1 MLLFLC
7 LEIMPG
13 TRKPEQ
19 ETGIPIMTSHTKT
32 ISASSNIM
40 EEVVEIRRH
49 LHRHPEIGLS
59 EFKTSDFIADR
70 LLSMGYEVTRGLAG
84 TGVVATLRHGNS
96 GKSVGIRADIDAL
109 PIHEETGAD
118 YASETPGM
126 MHACGH
132 DGHTAMLLGAAKI
145 IAERRNFDGTVN
157 LIFQPAEE
165 NFGGARIMIEDG
177 LFERFPCD
185 AVFALHNEPAHPFGH
200 FVLRDGPIM
209 AAVDECKIIVKGY
222 GGHGAEPQIASDPIV
237 AGASI
242 IMALQTIVSRNI
254 HPLMPTVVT
263 VGAFH
268 AGVASNVIPETA
280 EMLLTI
286 RSFDPEAR
294 DELEK
299 RIRLVAEGQA
309 ASYGM
314 TVTLDYQ
321 RGYSPTVNHK
331 AETDYVMDL
340 ASRFAGSDKVMEM
353 PRPSMGAE
361 DFAYMLEKRPGAYF
375 FLGTKRTEND
385 PPLHHPKFDFNDDIL
400 PIGTAFWV
408 ELVEDYLKSG

>member
-1 MLLFLC
+1 MLLEERLRQLVC
-7 LEIMPG
+7 CDKA
-13 TRKPEQ
+13 TEQ
-19 ETGIPIMTSHTKT
+19 HSMTLHPVTLS
-32 ISASSNIM
+32 SSSNVM
-40 EEVVEIRRH
+40 EEVVEIRRY
-49 LHRHPEIGLS
+49 LHRNPEIGLS
-59 EFKTSDFIADR
+59 EFKTSDFVAGR
-70 LLSMGYEVTRGLAG
+70 LAEMGYEVTRGLAG
-84 TGVVATLRHGNS
+84 TGVVATLRNGTSNR
-96 GKSVGIRADIDAL
+96 SVGIRADIDAL
-109 PIHEETGAD
+109 PIDEETGAD

-145 IAERRNFDGTVN
+145 IAERRNFDGTIH

-177 LFERFPCD
+177 LFDRFPCD
-185 AVFALHNEPAHPFGH
+185 AVFALHNDPSQPFGH
-200 FVLRDGPIM
+200 FVLRDGPVM
-209 AAVDECKIIVKGY
+209 AAVDECKITVNGY
-222 GGHGAEPQIASDPIV
+222 GGHGAEPQSASDPIV

-242 IMALQTIVSRNI
+242 IMALQTVVSRNV
-254 HPLMPTVVT
+254 HPLMPAVVT

-268 AGVASNVIPETA
+268 GGKASNVIPATA

-299 RIRLVAEGQA
+299 RIRMIAEGQA

-314 TVTLDYQ
+314 SVTLEYE

-331 AETDYVMDL
+331 TETDYIRAL
-340 ASRFAGSDKVMEM
+340 ATRFAGADKVLEME
-353 PRPSMGAE
+353 RPTMGAE
-361 DFAYMLEKRPGAYF
+361 DFAYMLEKRPGSYF
-375 FLGTKRTEND
+375 FLGTKRTDND
-385 PPLHHPKFDFNDDIL
+385 PPLHHPKFDFNDDII

-408 ELVEDYLKSG
+408 ELAEDFLKAR

>member
-1 MLLFLC
+1 MTIQTANIASFANH
-7 LEIMPG
+7 MPD
-13 TRKPEQ
+13 
-19 ETGIPIMTSHTKT
+19 
-32 ISASSNIM
+32 
-40 EEVVEIRRH
+40 VVAIRRH

-59 EFKTSDFIADR
+59 EFQTSDFIAGQ
-70 LLSMGYEVTRGLAG
+70 LVEMGYEVTRGLAG
-84 TGVVATLRHGNS
+84 TGIVATLRNGDS
-96 GKSVGIRADIDAL
+96 TRTLGIRADIDAL

-118 YASETPGM
+118 YASANQGV

-145 IAERRNFDGTVN
+145 IAERRNFDGTLH

-185 AVFALHNEPAHPFGH
+185 AVFALHNDPGLPFGQ
-200 FVLRDGPIM
+200 FVLRDGPIL
-209 AAVDECKIIVKGY
+209 AAVDECKITVNGY
-222 GGHGAEPQIASDPIV
+222 GGHGAEPQDAADPIV

-242 IMALQTIVSRNI
+242 IMALQTVVSRNI
-254 HPLMPTVVT
+254 HPQLSAVVT

-286 RSFDPEAR
+286 RSFDAGVR

-299 RIRLVAEGQA
+299 RIRAIAEGQA

-314 TVTLDYQ
+314 SVTLEYE
-321 RGYSPTVNHK
+321 RGYNATVNHR
-331 AETDYVMDL
+331 AETDYVTDL
-340 ASRFAGSDKVMEM
+340 ARRFAGPEKVAEM
-353 PRPSMGAE
+353 QRPSMGAE
-361 DFAYMLEKRPGAYF
+361 DFAYMLEKRPGCYF
-375 FLGTKRTEND
+375 FLGTARTDND

-408 ELVEDYLKSG
+408 DLAEDYLKAR